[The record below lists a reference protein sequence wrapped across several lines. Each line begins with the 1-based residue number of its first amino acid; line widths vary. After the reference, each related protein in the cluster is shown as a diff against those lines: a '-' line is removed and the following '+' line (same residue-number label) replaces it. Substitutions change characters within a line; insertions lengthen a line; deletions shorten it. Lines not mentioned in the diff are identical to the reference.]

1 MRQPTRPGPVPQVAP
16 CIVSHNMALGGAQT
30 AVLRMI
36 RALPDWVRERT
47 TLYCQSDDVPLL
59 EAAVQKHGFKVGAIT
74 TEAPEDPSCWVLS
87 YGNLK
92 GLAERPTSLVLHSW
106 DDEGWRYNTKAYGHL
121 RGLTVAG
128 VSNQVL
134 ARYADWCEQ
143 GGHRVAGVLPPPVTE
158 WGVCKG
164 ATNPHRIVVGW
175 MGRPL
180 ESKGLMSLPY
190 LLALDKRIVVRAW
203 TGADTAAVEYVR
215 RKQAQTL
222 EALLKL
228 ADDLG
233 VRDRLDLR
241 PLDFDPFAYRHRLDG
256 CHVLLGNSKREG
268 FLMTAAEALSVGV
281 PVVVTRSCGVTEFL
295 REGVN
300 GWLIDWDEDPQ
311 ALAKAAHGAVVRAAK
326 LDPMD
331 CLTSV
336 RDLSLGAG
344 YRDAFGPVLADLTHT
359 RLVNDGAR
367 VTVGLRI
374 HKGMPIESLD
384 QAASSL
390 ALQTYRRFKTVLLV
404 DGPWDYG
411 EMLAKRYGLPL
422 ICTGMEPDITH
433 CSWLHRQAVAQCDT
447 EFYKPLDYDDQL
459 LPGYLERAVATLDRA
474 GADVYGCLLTTLEKG
489 EFSPRWW
496 PNKPLEAMWTGHHAD
511 NQLPHSSVLM
521 RTETCRRAGNYQERA
536 VGLGADDYNLW
547 FRIPQSGA
555 KIVRD
560 DDVRNVVYRIHG
572 KNSLRIRKARCGA
585 PAQPTMSGG
594 KLVAGAAAASIAIM
608 AAPALTPSAQ
618 AGPAMHS
625 APAAEAPPTQ
635 SSASTPSLPNQELP
649 GNLRGVARPAPR
661 GGPAG
666 AVAQWLSQRLDSAR
680 SALRKIGKPSADDQR
695 KREEARKL
703 PHGLAAA
710 QHASHDAV
718 LPPES

>member
-1 MRQPTRPGPVPQVAP
+1 MRPGLLPPVAP

-36 RALPDWVRERT
+36 QALPDWVRERT
-47 TLYCQSDDVPLL
+47 TLYCQSDDRRLL
-59 EAAVQKHGFKVGAIT
+59 DAAIERHGFSVGAIT
-74 TEAPEDPSCWVLS
+74 SQAPDDPSCWVLS

-92 GLAERPTSLVLHSW
+92 GLPERPTSLILHSW
-106 DDEGWRYNTKAYGHL
+106 DDEGWRYVNKAYGDL
-121 RGLTVAG
+121 RGMTVAG
-128 VSNQVL
+128 VSDQVL
-134 ARYADWCEQ
+134 RRYSGWIEQ
-143 GGHRVAGVLPPPVTE
+143 GEHTVAGTLPPPVTE
-158 WGVCKG
+158 WAMCRG
-164 ATNPHRIVVGW
+164 AAGARRIVVGW
-175 MGRPL
+175 MGRPV

-190 LLALDKRIVVRAW
+190 LLAMDERLVVRAW
-203 TGADTAAVEYVR
+203 TGADTSALEYTR
-215 RKQAQTL
+215 RRQTQTIESL
-222 EALLKL
+222 VKL
-228 ADDLG
+228 AEKLG
-233 VRDRLDLR
+233 VADRLDLR
-241 PLDFDPFAYRHRLDG
+241 PLDFDPLSYRHRLEG
-256 CHVLLGNSKREG
+256 VHVLLGNSFREG
-268 FLMTAAEALSVGV
+268 FLLTAAEALSCGI
-281 PVVVTRSCGVTEFL
+281 PVVVTRSCGVAEFI

-300 GWLIDWDEDPQ
+300 GWMIDWDDDPQ
-311 ALAKAAHGAVVRAAK
+311 ALARAAYDAIGRAGR
-326 LDPMD
+326 LNLMD
-331 CLTSV
+331 CLASV
-336 RDLSLGAG
+336 QSLSLAAG
-344 YRDAFGPVLADLTHT
+344 YRGAYGETLARLTHSS
-359 RLVNDGAR
+359 LQGDQAR

-496 PNKPLEAMWTGHHAD
+496 PNKPLESMWTGHHAD

-521 RTETCRRAGNYQERA
+521 RTEMCRRAGNYQERA

-547 FRIPQSGA
+547 NRLHQSGA

-560 DDVRNVVYRIHG
+560 DDVRNVVYRIHD
-572 KNSLRIRKARCGA
+572 KNSLRIRKARYGA